1 MNELRWLE
9 HNRHY
14 ENIDES
20 KLKNIFYFTLIWNIF
35 EKECCENFAEI
46 GFHPRCIA
54 EKLTSKINTSV
65 LNDVCGYFKDRYVAN
80 NKTKTIFNDFKF
92 GKDANDGKVYKDFV
106 RKTLLANNASN
117 KDKIQ
122 SLLYIA
128 FRLRNNLYHGIKE
141 VSKLYD
147 QNENFKQI
155 NLLLMEIIDKK

>member
-35 EKECCENFAEI
+35 EKECCGYDGNIREHPENISEAI
-46 GFHPRCIA
+46 HSKVNS
-54 EKLTSKINTSV
+54 EKIDTIF
-65 LNDVCGYFKDRYVAN
+65 GYFQDRYITDAHTN
-80 NKTKTIFNDFKF
+80 QIFDDFKF
-92 GKDANDGKVYKDFV
+92 SRNTNDNDYKQFV
-106 RKTLLANNASN
+106 KNSLLSSATTS
-117 KDKIQ
+117 KDKIK